1 MDIDRDDQ
9 NMYVEEV
16 ESNDEKHDVAII
28 DPLHLSK
35 PGDDETPDEPDKI
48 RADNFE
54 QMGKLTLQDPLP
66 DLEVIEQKHFTW
78 EVSNWRSLEKKTH
91 GPVFECGSHPWRI
104 LLFPSGNGVESVS
117 LYLEHGFNDENKPP
131 EGWYAC
137 VQFALVL
144 WNPREPTNYASH
156 MATHRF
162 TMDEGDWGFTRFVE
176 LRRSFSVVDG
186 NQRPMIEDGCA
197 NITAYMR
204 VYKDPTGVLWHNF
217 INYDSKKETGYV
229 GLKNQ
234 GATCYLN
241 SLLQSLYFST
251 EFRRAVY
258 QIPTEEEEPTNSA
271 LALQRLFYQ
280 LQTSPDAVG
289 TNELT
294 RSFGWETKHIF
305 EQQDVQELNRKL
317 MESLEEKMKG
327 TEAEHAL
334 ANMFV
339 GKTKTYVS
347 CINVNYESSRVEDF
361 WDIQLNVRN
370 FKNLD
375 ESFNDYIAPE
385 VLEGE
390 NKYFAE
396 GHGLQD
402 AKKGVIFE
410 SFPEILHLHLKRFEY
425 DINRDCMMKVNDR
438 YEFPL
443 EFDAAPYLSEDAD
456 KAESYKYSLHGV
468 LVHSGELNAGH
479 YYAYLKPE
487 KDGDWYK
494 FDDDRVTRATPKEV
508 LEENYG
514 GEYTHPNGNKNPRTA
529 SIKRSMSAYML
540 VYLRQSRLDKILPA
554 LAESETPVHL
564 KQRFERERAEKEAR
578 RKEKEEQHLYLMVRL
593 IDNTNFQSHEGFDLA
608 PWDEKDGISGASPRT
623 YKVLKADKFGKLVEQ
638 IASNFQVPAE
648 SIRLWSMVNRQN
660 KTVRPDQPI
669 IDTDIT
675 VEEASIKYGSK
686 GSEFRLW
693 IERMP
698 TGSECTTRPWTI
710 LPPSNGTHCLIF
722 LKLFDIENQTLKGI
736 THVYVKKNDKVS
748 DLAAI
753 IMSEMGWS
761 QGTTLKLYEEIKSSM
776 IEPMKPKQTF
786 IQAEIQDGD
795 IVCFQ
800 KQLTE
805 KEVTALQQMDPP
817 HFSDAKEF
825 YDNMVN
831 RVQVRFS
838 PLPRTE
844 GKQFDLILNKRM
856 TYDQIAREVG
866 NHLQV
871 PATHLRFTTMNH
883 SNGSPKAT
891 IKRTAPQILS
901 QILQPNYISQITTV
915 GLFYEVLELPL
926 IELET
931 KKMIKVKW
939 LPEGINNVE
948 NYDLLIPKNGQV
960 EDVLQTLQLKL
971 NLDPEKPNQIRL
983 FEGHSGKFLKFLDN
997 DFGVM
1002 GIPEYVDV
1010 FAERIPEDEL
1020 NIEDNDRCIAAF
1032 HFQREPVKVHL
1043 SGVPFVFVVKQGE
1056 IFKQTKERLQK
1067 RTGIKGKPF
1076 EKIKFAVVKKSQYS
1090 KPVYLEDD
1098 DILSDTANEEGDC
1111 LGLDHLDKSKG
1122 NIWRNEGGVFIK

>member
-9 NMYVEEV
+9 NMFVEEV
-16 ESNDEKHDVAII
+16 DSTDEKQEVTII
-28 DPLHLSK
+28 DPQHLTK
-35 PGDDETPDEPDKI
+35 LGDGEPLEEPERA
-48 RADNFE
+48 RADNYE
-54 QMGKLTLQDPLP
+54 QMAKLILQEPIS
-66 DLEVIEQKHFTW
+66 DLDVIDETHYTW
-78 EVSNWRSLEKKTH
+78 EVSNWRGLEKKVH
-91 GPVFECGSHPWRI
+91 GPVFECGGQPWRI
-104 LLFPSGNGVESVS
+104 LFFPSGNAVDCVS
-117 LYLEHGFNDENKPP
+117 LYLEHGFNEENKVPD
-131 EGWYAC
+131 GWYSC
-137 VQFALVL
+137 VSFGLVL
-144 WNPREPTNYASH
+144 WNPREPTNFASH
-156 MATHRF
+156 MANHRF
-162 TMDEGDWGFTRFVE
+162 TKDEGDWGFTRFAE
-176 LRRSFSVVDG
+176 LRRSFTVTEE

-197 NITAYMR
+197 NITAYVR

-258 QIPTEEEEPTNSA
+258 QIPTEGEEPTNSA

-280 LQTSPDAVG
+280 LQTSTDAVG
-289 TNELT
+289 THELT

-370 FKNLD
+370 FKNLH
-375 ESFNDYIAPE
+375 ESFLDYIAPE
-385 VLEGE
+385 ILEGE

-425 DINRDCMMKVNDR
+425 DINRDCMMKVNDLF
-438 YEFPL
+438 EFPL
-443 EFDAAPYLSEDAD
+443 EFDAAPYLSEEAD
-456 KAESYKYSLHGV
+456 KSESYMYSLHGV
-468 LVHSGELNAGH
+468 LVHSGDFNAGH

-494 FDDDRVTRATPKEV
+494 FDDDRVTRATKKEV
-508 LEENYG
+508 VDENFG
-514 GEYTHPNGNKNPRTA
+514 GEYAHSNGPKNPRTA
-529 SIKRSMSAYML
+529 AIKRSMSAYML
-540 VYLRQSRLDKILPA
+540 VYLRQSRIDRILPA
-554 LAESETPVHL
+554 LAETDTPMHL
-564 KQRFERERAEKEAR
+564 KQRFDRERAEKEQR
-578 RKEKEEQHLYLMVRL
+578 RKEKEEQHLYLFVRL
-593 IDNTNFQSHEGFDLA
+593 IDNVNFKSHEGFDLA

-623 YKVLKADKFGKLVEQ
+623 YKVLKADTFARLVEH
-638 IASNFQVPAE
+638 IAADLKVPAD
-648 SIRLWSMVNRQN
+648 SVRLWSMVNRQN

-669 IDTDIT
+669 LEGDIT

-693 IERMP
+693 IENMP
-698 TGSECTTRPWTI
+698 TGPEINTRPWTV
-710 LPPSNGTHCLIF
+710 PPTTAGTHFLIF
-722 LKLFDIENQTLKGI
+722 LKLFDIDNQTLKGI
-736 THVYVKKNDKVS
+736 THAYVKKNEKVG
-748 DLAAI
+748 DLGSVI
-753 IMSEMGWS
+753 INEMGWP
-761 QGTTLKLYEEIKSSM
+761 QGSLLKLYEEIKSSM

-786 IQAEIQDGD
+786 VQAEIQDGD
-795 IVCFQ
+795 IICFQ
-800 KQLTE
+800 KTLTE
-805 KEVTALQQMDPP
+805 KEITSYQQMDPP
-817 HFSDAKEF
+817 YFTDAKEF
-825 YDNMVN
+825 YDSMVN
-831 RVQVRFS
+831 RVQVKFL

-866 NHLQV
+866 NYLQV
-871 PATHLRFTTMNH
+871 PPTHLRFTTMNH
-883 SNGSPKAT
+883 NNGSPKT
-891 IKRTAPQILS
+891 IIKRNAPQVLA
-901 QILQPNYISQITTV
+901 QILQPTYISQITTT
-915 GLFYEVLELPL
+915 GLFYEILDLPL
-926 IELET
+926 VELET
-931 KKMIKVKW
+931 KKIIKVKW
-939 LPEGINNVE
+939 LPDGINTVE
-948 NYDLLIPKNGQV
+948 THDLLIPKNGQV
-960 EDVLQTLQLKL
+960 SDVLKTLQAKL
-971 NLDPEKPNQIRL
+971 NLDQEKMDQIRL
-983 FEGHSGKFLKFLDN
+983 FEGHSGKFLKFITP
-997 DFGVM
+997 DFSVL

-1010 FAERIPEDEL
+1010 YAEKIPEDEL
-1020 NIEDNDRCIAAF
+1020 NIEEGDKCITAF

-1043 SGVPFVFVVKQGE
+1043 SGVPFCFVVKQGE
-1056 IFKQTKERLQK
+1056 IFKQTKERLMK

-1090 KPVYLEDD
+1090 KPVYIEDD
-1098 DILSDTANEEGDC
+1098 DILSDTANEEGDA